1 MSTPPPADLDTTTPV
16 TPQHVAIDTL
26 LAITPPV
33 APVAIDVREETKP
46 DVAPVKELP
55 PIARA
60 GVNLAKWVLVIL
72 SGFMIAAVAVLVWS
86 ETTSLSVAE
95 AGYSQLSN
103 PGTSTEAATVVKE
116 VIDRLDAQRKVFRE
130 FWLQFAQ
137 MVLLNLLLPVLT
149 GILGYVFGS
158 REGR

>member
-1 MSTPPPADLDTTTPV
+1 MSTQPPVDLDTAIP
-16 TPQHVAIDTL
+16 PHVPIDTRSK
-26 LAITPPV
+26 PSD
-33 APVAIDVREETKP
+33 APVLSDTLKKTEPKDV
-46 DVAPVKELP
+46 PVQGMP
-55 PIARA
+55 PLAQA

-72 SGFMIAAVAVLVWS
+72 SGFMIVAVVVLVWS
-86 ETTSLSVAE
+86 EGKSLSVAE
-95 AGYSQLSN
+95 TSYSQLSN

-116 VIDRLDAQRKVFRE
+116 LIDRLDAQRKAFRE